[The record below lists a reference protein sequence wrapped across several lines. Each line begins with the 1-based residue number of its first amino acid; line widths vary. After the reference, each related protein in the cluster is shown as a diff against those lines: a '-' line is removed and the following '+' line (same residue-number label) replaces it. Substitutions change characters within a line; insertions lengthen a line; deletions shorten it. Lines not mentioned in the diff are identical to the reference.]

1 MSLYSLPLLR
11 DSQSASKPLF
21 TTCGNQSRSCHQRRD
36 SSYGVGRSRRMAWMR
51 KKALKFGGR
60 APERVDRATA
70 KLLGGSGRGGGA
82 QRTFSPTSTRD
93 DDTHVDAGAAVE
105 ERRDGAWSGDRSS
118 HPSRAGAGPR
128 GSCLLARVTCRGRR
142 CNRGCTHRHERLV
155 ERFEHHGVRSLAV
168 STCLRGAHR
177 HSAPLRATGSRHMP
191 ISAALEKIFRR
202 SSLVFSSRAGSVIR
216 AGFSRSYGHLV
227 RESS

>member
-1 MSLYSLPLLR
+1 MTAPGWTLSGKS
-11 DSQSASKPLF
+11 
-21 TTCGNQSRSCHQRRD
+21 
-36 SSYGVGRSRRMAWMR
+36 GVGGETR
-51 KKALKFGGR
+51 
-60 APERVDRATA
+60 
-70 KLLGGSGRGGGA
+70 GSAGIERGGGGA
-82 QRTFSPTSTRD
+82 HLLADESTRD
-93 DDTHVDAGAAVE
+93 DDTHVDAGAL
-105 ERRDGAWSGDRSS
+105 RWRRGRDGAWSGDRSS

-128 GSCLLARVTCRGRR
+128 GSCLLARVTCRGRG

-177 HSAPLRATGSRHMP
+177 HSALLLATGRRHMP
-191 ISAALEKIFRR
+191 ILAALEKIFRR